1 MVGVGDAKF
10 LVIPATSIA
19 FWGVAFA
26 MTVVDAWAQILLV
39 ELEVEIVLIDFLF
52 IVTGS
57 CQVMTRFGTVSRVI
71 LAQLLGLHGGHVKT
85 SSSLD
90 NLRSL
95 LEALEHLEHRGQVGR
110 SKR

>member
-1 MVGVGDAKF
+1 MLLIVPPSSLALGDVTF
-10 LVIPATSIA
+10 V
-19 FWGVAFA
+19 VA
-26 MTVVDAWAQILLV
+26 VVDVWAQVLLV

-110 SKR
+110 SQR